1 MPLERTCSSSSSR
14 NCNRNINKQEPS
26 VVRAE
31 AIKWIVA
38 DRVIY
43 LTFFHPATPRISTPC
58 RIETALR
65 RDASD
70 VRDKA
75 VGSIINA
82 IFEWHSLYNLC
93 AQVKILATSSS
104 PSRNVIVRR
113 HSYTVRC
120 SKNVSAGGQTER
132 VWEPRLNRP
141 TKLTINESDRIVL
154 ISFHWPMLYSNW
166 LNKKIVS
173 RQAHEIFLCF

>member
-1 MPLERTCSSSSSR
+1 MPKQLNGSWLIEWYIWHSSTQPRHASPLHAGSKR
-14 NCNRNINKQEPS
+14 HYDETQ
-26 VVRAE
+26 
-31 AIKWIVA
+31 
-38 DRVIY
+38 
-43 LTFFHPATPRISTPC
+43 ATH
-58 RIETALR
+58 
-65 RDASD
+65 

-120 SKNVSAGGQTER
+120 SKNVSAGGQTYRAR
-132 VWEPRLNRP
+132 VRARLNRP